1 MDEQFVQVSEECD
14 PGVMSITTTDLHPGV
29 HVLPAKGPT
38 RAVVLVLHG
47 GKADS
52 YERSEPKHLSSRR
65 MNPFTRAVHRR
76 GAEHGVAVWKVRYR
90 VRGWN
95 GPERSPAQDAQWA
108 LDEVRR
114 RHGDVPVVLL
124 GHSMGGRAAVH
135 VLGDPSVIGMV
146 ALCPW
151 LPREPVDVARD
162 RRVVI
167 AHGVI
172 DRWTSP
178 RETREWA
185 DAARPL
191 AESVTYVRVR
201 RTGHFMLRRAGLW
214 SDLATGFTLSWLGLH
229 PSVGRAAT
237 NVLSEA
243 AAGATTLTV

>member
-1 MDEQFVQVSEECD
+1 M
-14 PGVMSITTTDLHPGV
+14 TDLDSARTGLTPSV
-29 HVLPAKGPT
+29 EVLPAQGTT
-38 RAVVLVLHG
+38 RGVVLVLHG

-52 YERSEPKHLSSRR
+52 YEPSEPSHLSRR
-65 MNPFTRAVHRR
+65 RLNPIAKAVHKQS
-76 GAEHGVAVWKVRYR
+76 APNGVAVWKVQYR

-95 GPERSPAQDAQWA
+95 GRDRSPAQDAQWA

-114 RHGDVPVVLL
+114 VHGEIPVVLL

-151 LPREPVDVARD
+151 LPHEPIEGAFGKN
-162 RRVVI
+162 VVI
-167 AHGVI
+167 AHGII

-178 RETREWA
+178 RETRRWA
-185 DAARPL
+185 TAAAPL
-191 AESVTYVRVR
+191 AASLLYVRVR

-214 SDLATGFTLSWLGLH
+214 SDLSTGFTLSWLGVN
-229 PSVGRAAT
+229 PSVGRVAT

-243 AAGATTLTV
+243 AAGAKELTV